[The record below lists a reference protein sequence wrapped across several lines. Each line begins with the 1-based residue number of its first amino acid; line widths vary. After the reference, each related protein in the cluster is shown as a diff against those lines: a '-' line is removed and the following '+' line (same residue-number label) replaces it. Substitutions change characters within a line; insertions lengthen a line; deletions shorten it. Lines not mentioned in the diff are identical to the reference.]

1 MIRTTHWLAAIALFT
16 IATPALQTAQAG
28 NPPLTGHL
36 KIYQTPEGDNY
47 ATVAVQLNKDVAR
60 EKKSPEQLLIM
71 VDTSASA
78 VGEYRKQS
86 MTVVTSLL
94 KQLSPNTRVAVWAVD
109 VEQTPL
115 TKGFVSL
122 SQENIAEVQSKLQ
135 KRIPAGA
142 TNFSAALEN
151 GLKSFNPDQ
160 TAAMVYIGDGYSAAR
175 LISPEKLTKLIKQFS
190 DSQIPV
196 NSYAIGAQTDLQLL
210 GILAIRSGGV
220 VLEDAAQ
227 VSSEK
232 AAAQLAQIVSEKV
245 WYPKTLQVSD
255 NLQILPAVAL
265 PVRADRSTIY
275 LAQIHGNQNQAS
287 VSLSDANK
295 SASIPFD
302 LAKSDAGHVAI
313 RALYLRAKED
323 AGLSVPTAGEVILQA
338 AQMRFEQQVASLL
351 AQANQ
356 AVKRSDAGNAVNISK
371 RLLQFDP
378 SNKAAG
384 KMATIYQ
391 VAMLQP
397 KEAKPPAIVT
407 ELDELEKKRNDAPS
421 NVENDLIEKFKNKS
435 IIAGEKL
442 SLQVDQAVQEARE
455 ITERDPVGAL
465 SVLKGIQGM
474 IRNTNDIDPETRDQ
488 LSRKVG
494 HVILEVRA
502 RKEKIDN
509 DRVRFEQQLAEQ
521 EARRRVIEDMTL
533 EEERLE
539 QLIDQVR
546 ALIEDG
552 KHGNSSA
559 YADAQEVAKAAVDL
573 APSSG
578 TAMVARITSVAAKHL
593 EDARFLR
600 LLRADRFLET
610 LTEVEFSHVP
620 FPDEPPVRY
629 PPAPVWKALT
639 ERRKKWA
646 SVDLKDDS
654 PTERLIREALQ
665 EDTEFNFVDTP
676 LIDALQIIG
685 EQHGINI
692 RPDTLVL
699 EEAGVPTDEP
709 VNLIISGIS
718 LKSALKIMLENM
730 PNEELTWVVEDEVM
744 KITTTTKADEIT
756 PTRVYP
762 VADLVIPVQT
772 LGGQGGFGGQ
782 QGGGGQGGLGGGGQ
796 GGGGFGGGGQGGG
809 GGGFFSI
816 PSPKVAP
823 AAKKKN

>member
-16 IATPALQTAQAG
+16 IATPALQTARAE
-28 NPPLTGHL
+28 NLPLTGQV

-47 ATVAVQLNKDVAR
+47 AAVAVQLNEEVAR
-60 EKKSPEQLLIM
+60 EKTSPEQLLIM

-94 KQLSPNTRVAVWAVD
+94 KQLSPNTRVAVWAID

-115 TKGFVSL
+115 TKGFVSH
-122 SQENIAEVQSKLQ
+122 SQENIAEVQSKLL

-175 LISPEKLTKLIKQFS
+175 LISPEKLTKLVKQFS
-190 DSQIPV
+190 ESQIPV
-196 NSYAIGAQTDLQLL
+196 NSYAIGAQKDLQLL

-232 AAAQLAQIVSEKV
+232 AATQLAQIVSEKV
-245 WYPKTLQVSD
+245 WYPNTLQVSD
-255 NLQILPAVAL
+255 NLQILPATAL

-275 LAQIHGNQNQAS
+275 LARIRGNQKQAS
-287 VSLSDANK
+287 VSLSDANN

-302 LAKSDAGHVAI
+302 LAKSPAGHVAI

-338 AQMRFEQQVASLL
+338 AQMRFKQQVASLL

-356 AVKRSDAGNAVNISK
+356 AVKRSDAENAVNLSK

-397 KEAKPPAIVT
+397 KEAKAPAIVT
-407 ELDELEKKRNDAPS
+407 ELDELEKKRTDAPS
-421 NVENDLIEKFKNKS
+421 NVENDLIEKFKNRS

-442 SLQVDQAVQEARE
+442 SLQVDQAVQEARGL
-455 ITERDPVGAL
+455 TERDPVAAL

-474 IRNTNDIDPETRDQ
+474 IRNANDINPEIRNQ
-488 LSRKVG
+488 LARKVG

-509 DRVRFEQQLAEQ
+509 DRVRYERQLAEQ

-533 EEERLE
+533 DEERLE

-546 ALIEDG
+546 ALIDAG
-552 KHGNSSA
+552 KHGNSPA
-559 YADAQEVAKAAVDL
+559 YADAQEVSKVAVDL

-610 LTEVEFSHVP
+610 LTEVEFSHVA

-676 LIDALQIIG
+676 LVDALQIIG

-730 PNEELTWVVEDEVM
+730 PNEDLTWVVEDEVM

-782 QGGGGQGGLGGGGQ
+782 QGGGLGGGQGGGGFGGGQ
-796 GGGGFGGGGQGGG
+796 GGGGFGGGG

-816 PSPKVAP
+816 PPQNVAP
-823 AAKKKN
+823 AAKKKD